1 MNPPDRVP
9 AHLADMLAFVRELR
23 QLLAPLSLD
32 EYKAN
37 RVLNLAVEKP
47 FINLGEA
54 AARVPDDRRG
64 AFDPMPWRQ
73 IIGLRNVLAHGYEQV
88 EHETLYITVCQEL
101 PDVESALSKALAQF
115 PSS

>member
-1 MNPPDRVP
+1 MMAPDRVP

-23 QLLAPLSLD
+23 QLLAPLSLA

-37 RVLNLAVEKP
+37 RVLNLAVEKL

-54 AARVPDDRRG
+54 AARIPEERRS

-88 EHETLYITVCQEL
+88 EHETLYVTVSKEL
-101 PDVESALSKALAQF
+101 ADVEHALSKALAQF
-115 PSS
+115 PNP